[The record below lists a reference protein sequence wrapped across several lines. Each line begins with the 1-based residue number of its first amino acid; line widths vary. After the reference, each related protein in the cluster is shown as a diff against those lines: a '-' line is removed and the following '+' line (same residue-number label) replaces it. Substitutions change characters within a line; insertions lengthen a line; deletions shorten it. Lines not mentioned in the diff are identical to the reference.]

1 MNNIVITIDGPA
13 ASGKGS
19 LSKKIS
25 EEFNFY
31 YMETGIYYRGFA
43 SLFYENQL
51 NILDLP
57 SFISNLHIPEF
68 KKYITNNNKKFYS
81 VKVTKLAS
89 IVQ

>member
-1 MNNIVITIDGPA
+1 MNRVVITIDGPA

-25 EEFNFY
+25 NEFNFY

-43 SLFYENQL
+43 SLFDQNEV

-57 SFISNLHIPEF
+57 SFISNINISDF
-68 KKYITNNNKKFYS
+68 KKYIAQNKP
-81 VKVTKLAS
+81 KLYL
-89 IVQ
+89 VG

>member
-43 SLFYENQL
+43 SLFYENQV
-51 NILDLP
+51 NILDL
-57 SFISNLHIPEF
+57 L
-68 KKYITNNNKKFYS
+68 YD
-81 VKVTKLAS
+81 
-89 IVQ
+89 